1 MTKLRNSTLP
11 RDAYTKKCSQMQSAT
26 ARANSTRPWNYASY
40 IPYIPLVVPVI
51 LFMVSLSIPPTIDPD
66 SGVGFLVLRSMLEG
80 GAFNIFTEPDPANIS
95 RDVAIFLSELSP
107 GQYVVPGA
115 LVWLGISYGLALSLT
130 TFFGTLIGVVGW
142 SQVARSFGVTPL
154 VLFAFTFGLVC
165 FQYATLAFRMYHG
178 GEILLFAAAPWAL
191 YALRWAADRPPAI
204 SIAVSLLTAALLFF
218 VKLTGLICFAANVL
232 AISLLNVWH
241 HRRLTSSILGMWA
254 ASAISALLFLLF
266 WPARDW
272 GTASASWTSSWL
284 AIWFPLAGTALAG
297 FSGYGFLNSL
307 FLYSSAPIVFDRVTA
322 SYVLGPLGLLFII
335 WVWVRLRDTQYRTMA
350 IFLFVILAFY
360 TTAIAAIY
368 FWSSTLYLEERHL
381 RYSGVIFFLLVLV
394 AIDQWRAP
402 VAKACVLLML
412 GAFAAYGLI
421 SYAHGVRELI
431 GGRYYDPLTG
441 TSQRNVPPVVL
452 EYLRSEMG
460 RYSWRGPIIVVSQ
473 SPEAALALPGFRLI
487 NANLNQTSPQMAG
500 RTDKIFV
507 IVQEKMLSNGKAEPL
522 LKSFSDYEFGKWSET
537 RMDGMVIYSQ

>member
-1 MTKLRNSTLP
+1 MTKLRNGTRT
-11 RDAYTKKCSQMQSAT
+11 RDAYTEKCPQMQSAT
-26 ARANSTRPWNYASY
+26 ARPNSTGPWNHASY
-40 IPYIPLVVPVI
+40 IPYIPLIVPVM
-51 LFMVSLSIPPTIDPD
+51 LFVVSLSIPPTIDPD
-66 SGVGFLVLRSMLEG
+66 SGVGFLVLRSMLQG

-107 GQYVVPGA
+107 GQYIVPGA

-130 TFFGTLIGVVGW
+130 TFFATIIGVVGW

-154 VLFAFTFGLVC
+154 VLFVFTFGLVC
-165 FQYATLAFRMYHG
+165 FHYGTLAFRMYHG

-191 YALRWAADRPPAI
+191 YALRWAADKPPAI
-204 SIAVSLLTAALLFF
+204 SIAVSLLMAALLFF

-232 AISLLNVWH
+232 AISLLNVLRD
-241 HRRLTSSILGMWA
+241 RRLTSSILGMWA
-254 ASAISALLFLLF
+254 ASAISALLFLAL

-272 GTASASWTSSWL
+272 GPVSASWL

-297 FSGYGFLNSL
+297 FSGYDLLNSL
-307 FLYSSAPIVFDRVTA
+307 FLYSSAPIVFDRAMA

-394 AIDQWRAP
+394 AIDQYRAP

-431 GGRYYDPLTG
+431 GGRYYDPLTS

-452 EYLRSEMG
+452 EYMRSEM
-460 RYSWRGPIIVVSQ
+460 RNYSWRGPIIVLSE

-487 NANLNQTSPQMAG
+487 NVDLNVLPQMAG

-507 IVQEKMLSNGKAEPL
+507 IVQEKMLSNGKAEAL
-522 LKSFSDYEFGKWSET
+522 LKSFSDYEFGRWSET